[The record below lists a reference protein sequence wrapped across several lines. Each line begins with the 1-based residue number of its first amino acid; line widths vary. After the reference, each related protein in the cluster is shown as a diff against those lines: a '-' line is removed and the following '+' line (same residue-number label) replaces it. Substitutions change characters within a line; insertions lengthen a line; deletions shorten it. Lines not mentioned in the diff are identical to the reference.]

1 MKDAA
6 NVSDIPVDA
15 LHASSIRAMSEFVR
29 NPSPQLAETI
39 VRLLDHLA
47 AHPAR
52 FVAPC
57 GHDVYAHA
65 RAVWHAL
72 AEQMRCPCAAKRT
85 TPASVH

>member
-1 MKDAA
+1 MKSPET
-6 NVSDIPVDA
+6 VRDIPVDA

-57 GHDVYAHA
+57 GHDVYA
-65 RAVWHAL
+65 RAQEVWRAL
-72 AEQMRCPCAAKRT
+72 AAQMRCHCA
-85 TPASVH
+85 PAHGEPSLVH